1 MVRFLVIIIAS
12 LCFSGNIVAQA
23 PSWVATTP
31 STGTPG
37 PVSIPVNYGINMTGT
52 VYMIVFN
59 YDYAGTLTSTAV
71 RNSAIGG
78 PSGLSL
84 IHISEPTRPY

>member
-1 MVRFLVIIIAS
+1 MLFRKYRCTGAVM
-12 LCFSGNIVAQA
+12 
-23 PSWVATTP
+23 ATTP

-71 RNSAIGG
+71 RN
-78 PSGLSL
+78 
-84 IHISEPTRPY
+84 